1 MKALNEELL
10 TELQPDESKT
20 VAIDDDAPVMR
31 VQDHYALNLFSAIH
45 CLLAWLQH
53 LSERG
58 GESLE
63 QYYLRY
69 PFLNAYQQQLL
80 LVMPGTLNWQDGRR
94 WWKKNL
100 AEFASQG
107 GKQLPLKILETQQGF
122 SHENLMA
129 LMLVGLVEE
138 DSRFGT
144 LFSEL
149 QQPLGFRRPMLE
161 TLGHIVIGVEVVN
174 DRSPWDVCQPL
185 LQNQLLQVEN
195 AQHPRAEWVL
205 KIQAGIWDVIRT
217 GKISLNLN
225 QYQNISAHKYF
236 PKEELNHFINLLV
249 DDELLQR
256 LQTIPSLV
264 KEGRIRNLILR
275 ASEGSHSL
283 EVLGSVAQALGKN
296 LLLIEVQEQKP
307 QDQLEGVGI
316 QCALSNTLPVFKF
329 DLAPGDT
336 VPLPQPVAYQGLVGI
351 ILGPGGGL
359 DASDAEHLLNLSLD
373 FPDKNQR
380 MRMWQHHFHNVPVE
394 NMADISRQFRLPG
407 DFIKQVAQIAKNNA
421 ALERRQSITISD
433 IRTAAR
439 NLNRQKLDSLA
450 DRLDAKGTWAQLI
463 SANTTNEK
471 LLELQQRCH
480 YREKLLDHLGPA
492 FKNASNCG
500 VRALFTGRSGTGKT
514 LAARILAAELGMDI
528 YRVDL
533 ASIVNKYIG
542 ETEKNLNKVL
552 TRAEAL
558 DVILLLD
565 EGDSLLGGR
574 TEVKSANDRYAN
586 LETNYLLQRLEHYQG
601 IILVT
606 TNLSDNIDKAFQ
618 RRMDIVIPFLQP
630 QMEQRRAI
638 FQLHLPADHHID
650 DQVLEKAANYC
661 NLTGGQIR
669 NVCQHAS
676 LVALDENII
685 VNNAHLEFAL
695 RSEYRKNGGTYP
707 LAQSQTTATN
717 NSGIGTFIHAL
728 SRRT

>member
-1 MKALNEELL
+1 MKALSEKLLNEL
-10 TELQPDESKT
+10 TPDENT
-20 VAIDDDAPVMR
+20 VDEDVLFVR
-31 VQDHYALNLFSAIH
+31 VQDHYALNLFAAIH

-53 LSERG
+53 LSEHG

-63 QYYLRY
+63 QYYARY
-69 PFLNAYQQQLL
+69 PFLNAYQQQIL
-80 LVMPGTLNWQDGRR
+80 LVMPGTLNWQEGRQ
-94 WWKKNL
+94 WWQKNL
-100 AEFASQG
+100 AEFAQQG
-107 GKQLPLKILETQQGF
+107 GKHLPLKILSAQPGF
-122 SHENLMA
+122 RYENLMA

-161 TLGHIVIGVEVVN
+161 TLGHIVIGANVTHN
-174 DRSPWDVCQPL
+174 QSPWDVCQPL

-195 AQHPRAEWVL
+195 AQQPRAEWVL
-205 KIQAGIWDVIRT
+205 KIQPGIWDIIRI
-217 GKISLNLN
+217 GKLPTNQS
-225 QYQNISAHKYF
+225 QYQHFSTYKYF
-236 PKEELNHFINLLV
+236 AKEELTDFANLLV

-264 KEGRIRNLILR
+264 HQQRIRNLVLR
-275 ASEGSHSL
+275 APEGSHSL
-283 EVLGSVAQALGKN
+283 DLLGSIAQALGKN
-296 LLLIEVQEQKP
+296 LLLIEMHEQKP
-307 QDQLEGVGI
+307 QDQLEGLGI
-316 QCALSNTLPVFKF
+316 QCLLSNTLPVFKF

-336 VPLPQPVAYQGLVGI
+336 APLPQPVAYAGLVGI
-351 ILGPGGGL
+351 ILGLDGGI
-359 DASDAEHLLNLSLD
+359 DVSDTEHLVNLTLH

-380 MRMWQHHFHNVPVE
+380 TLMWQHHLRDVNVNNLE
-394 NMADISRQFRLPG
+394 DISRQFRLPG
-407 DFIKQVAQIAKNNA
+407 DFIKQVAQIAQGNA
-421 ALERRQSITISD
+421 ALEQRTSIGISE
-433 IRTAAR
+433 IRAAAR
-439 NLNRQKLDSLA
+439 SLNRQKLDSLA
-450 DRLDAKGTWAQLI
+450 DRLDAKGSWTQLI
-463 SANTTNEK
+463 SVATTNEK
-471 LLELQQRCH
+471 LFELQQRCH

-638 FQLHLPADHHID
+638 FQLHLPADHQIEDHF
-650 DQVLEKAANYC
+650 LEKAANYC

-669 NVCQHAS
+669 NICQHAS
-676 LVALDENII
+676 LIALDENAP
-685 VNNAHLEFAL
+685 VNNTHLEFSL

-707 LAQSQTTATN
+707 LTKAQTATGN
-717 NSGIGTFIHAL
+717 DGGIDAFIHAL
-728 SRRT
+728 SRRC